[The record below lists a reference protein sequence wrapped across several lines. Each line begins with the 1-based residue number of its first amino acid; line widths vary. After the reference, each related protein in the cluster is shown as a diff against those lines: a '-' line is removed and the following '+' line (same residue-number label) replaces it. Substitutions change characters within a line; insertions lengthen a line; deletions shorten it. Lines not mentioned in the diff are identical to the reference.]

1 MSNNMNENENI
12 TKIYNQQ
19 SDISPI
25 SKMRIIT
32 ADKTKRESQYWI
44 EHFKYKQNLL
54 NQLDMIKNE
63 NPDKKEKTL
72 AISQFNKEQE
82 ILSDNLYKL
91 KQITKYSQIKLGN
104 NFNKMK
110 KIENNEETQKQ
121 KLKEIYE
128 NNLEKIKNI
137 EKIQENINIQK
148 QLLTSWYENVDKMKN
163 EISNIK
169 KENGTNID
177 NLVTKYSEED
187 KEFKKNI
194 KIYNCWCNIIKYKI
208 IDIEN
213 NENKNTQEIKGYLLN
228 AVNGNILNYNIPIKS
243 NESVEN
249 KAIRVL
255 NFWKNLI
262 NFNKSE
268 SN

>member
-121 KLKEIYE
+121 KLKEIFE

-137 EKIQENINIQK
+137 EKIQE
-148 QLLTSWYENVDKMKN
+148 
-163 EISNIK
+163 NIK